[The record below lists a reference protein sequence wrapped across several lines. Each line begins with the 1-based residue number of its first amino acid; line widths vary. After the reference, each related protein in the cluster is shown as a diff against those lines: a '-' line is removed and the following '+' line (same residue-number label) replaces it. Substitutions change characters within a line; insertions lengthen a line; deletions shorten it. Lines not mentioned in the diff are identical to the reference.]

1 MSSTRLPSAS
11 CGRIPLLLSVH
22 LFSARVKP
30 FPRQKAWYPLL
41 LPAPLTS
48 VTPECLRVAL
58 AYRCPIDATP
68 TQQGP
73 HDPGIFVRH
82 RHGCPVPPAT
92 REQPPSPLAA
102 LVRLQPHPAQR
113 CPCTV
118 DQQLPHIA
126 IASLTDP
133 SQEA

>member
-73 HDPGIFVRH
+73 HDPGILVRH
-82 RHGCPVPPAT
+82 RHGRPVPPST
-92 REQPPSPLAA
+92 LKQPSYPLAT
-102 LVRLQPHPAQR
+102 LVRLQLHPAER
-113 CPCTV
+113 RPRSV
-118 DQQLPHIA
+118 DQQLP
-126 IASLTDP
+126 
-133 SQEA
+133 